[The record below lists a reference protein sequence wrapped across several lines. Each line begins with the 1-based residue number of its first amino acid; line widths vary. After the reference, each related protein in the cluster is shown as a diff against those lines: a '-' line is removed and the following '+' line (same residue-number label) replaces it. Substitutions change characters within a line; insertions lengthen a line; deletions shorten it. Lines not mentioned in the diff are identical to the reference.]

1 MKNSLLNFSV
11 IATATPLAFLTSD
24 LKLCNLNGADYVSVP
39 TLAEAIGIP
48 NNNLYSTAVTNMA
61 KFQVAK
67 VMLRSEGLNGHIAGI
82 SFSRKTVVIPVLRVP
97 ELMQY
102 VKSMKL
108 NAEQRAVVETLSVD
122 LPSVFMAKLGRAPVA
137 AATYASPEEVT
148 QATATHR
155 KVVHTPQVQPQVQVP
170 VAAAVVKKEVE
181 VASSTTR
188 RDIIHSIIKAMV
200 GGVPDSRKASTAM
213 KLAKC
218 VPPLDGL
225 SEDNFLDVVVD
236 LALVNQ

>member
-1 MKNSLLNFSV
+1 MKNSLLDFSTLV
-11 IATATPLAFLTSD
+11 LAIPMSFITSD
-24 LKLCNLNGADYVSVP
+24 LKLCSLKGADYVSVP

-48 NNNLYSTAVTNMA
+48 GNNLYSMAVGNMP

-82 SFSRKTVVIPVLRVP
+82 AFSRKTVVIPILRVP

-102 VKSMKL
+102 VKSMNL
-108 NAEQRAVVETLSVD
+108 NTEQRAVAETLSTD
-122 LPSVFMAKLGRAPVA
+122 LAKVFEAKMGRPPVA
-137 AATYASPEEVT
+137 ATTYASPDEV
-148 QATATHR
+148 ASATHR
-155 KVVHTPQVQPQVQVP
+155 KVVHTPQGL
-170 VAAAVVKKEVE
+170 VAAAIAPAVVVAKKEVE
-181 VASSTTR
+181 VVSSTTR
-188 RDIIHSIIKAMV
+188 RDIIHSLIKAMV
-200 GGVPDSRKASTAM
+200 RAVPDGRKASTAM

-218 VPPLDGL
+218 VPPLDSL